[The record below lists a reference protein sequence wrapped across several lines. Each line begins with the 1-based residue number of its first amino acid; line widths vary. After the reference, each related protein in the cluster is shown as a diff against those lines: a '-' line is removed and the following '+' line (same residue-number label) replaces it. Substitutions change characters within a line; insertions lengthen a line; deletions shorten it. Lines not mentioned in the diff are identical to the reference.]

1 MVLGQPVFRLVR
13 PGTSIATPYYVEQ
26 LMTMIRVQYDAY
38 NRQFTLL
45 DGQSAGLHD
54 GDTYL
59 IMNFSTADLEN
70 DSALDDED
78 ELAHS

>member
-1 MVLGQPVFRLVR
+1 
-13 PGTSIATPYYVEQ
+13 
-26 LMTMIRVQYDAY
+26 MTMIRVQYDAY

-45 DGQSAGLHD
+45 DGQTAGLHD

-59 IMNFSTADLEN
+59 IMDFSTTDLEN
-70 DSALDDED
+70 DSSLACED

>member
-1 MVLGQPVFRLVR
+1 
-13 PGTSIATPYYVEQ
+13 
-26 LMTMIRVQYDAY
+26 MTMIRVQYDAY